1 MILFLETISSSIKQ
15 VKAPYMFDGE
25 HGIALQAVQ
34 GIGPH
39 LAVDG
44 KSHGFYR
51 VAVETWSIS
60 LSYGGHG
67 PSKLVFV
74 Q

>member
-1 MILFLETISSSIKQ
+1 
-15 VKAPYMFDGE
+15 MFDGE
-25 HGIALQAVQ
+25 HRIALQAVQ